1 MQTAPA
7 PAAVG
12 SRPLRKLLIAN
23 RGEIALRIAR
33 SAAEMEIATVMV
45 HSTDDEASLHVRRA
59 QEAFALPGR
68 GARAYLDIDALI
80 EAARAS
86 GADAIH
92 PGYGFLSENAEFAR
106 RIEQAGL
113 VFVGPTPE
121 ALSLLGDKIAAR
133 QRAGELGVPTLAGTS
148 QPTGLDEAAG
158 FFASLPAGAAM
169 LVKAVAGGGGRGMRV
184 VTSADELAEAWQRCR
199 SEAQAAFGNP
209 DVYVE
214 RFLPAARHLEVQILG
229 DGTGECIHLGEREC
243 TLQRRHQK
251 VVEVAPSPTLNP
263 AQRERLLDHA
273 LRLARSARYRSL
285 GTFEFLADAN
295 GREGEELFFIEANPR
310 IQVEHTVTEEVFGL
324 DLVQLQLELAR
335 GRSLAQLGLGPDTGA
350 APRGHAIQLRI
361 NMERIAGDGSVKP
374 SSGTLRTWEPATGAG
389 IRIDGAAYA
398 GYQPSASFDSLLAK
412 LIVHSRSA
420 DFPVALRKAER
431 ALAEFRIEGI
441 ATNLHWLRA
450 LLARPEVGANTIT
463 TRFIEHE
470 AAGLANAALAIA
482 AADTP
487 TATGADDAPPS
498 GDPGTGAPAAAL
510 PPGSTAVP
518 APMQCTVLEL
528 GAAVGDFVRS
538 GQQLA
543 VLEAMK
549 MEHLVTAPCSGIV
562 RAVFAESGRTLMEG
576 ETLFAIEAQEDADG
590 PAQADAAIDLDRIRP
605 DLAQVAERRAFGLD
619 ENRPQA
625 VAKRHARKQQTA
637 RENLAQL
644 CDEGSFREYG
654 EFAIAAQR
662 HRRSVDDLVR
672 NTSGDGILT
681 GIGSINGDRFPP
693 ETARCAFAIGDYMV
707 LAGTQGQ
714 RHHRKLD
721 RVLSI
726 AAEWNLPLVLFA
738 EGGGGRPGDTERM
751 TYAGISNGTFTK
763 FAELSGQV
771 PLVGVVSGRC
781 FAGNAA
787 LLGCCDVIIG
797 DESSNLGMA
806 GPAMIEGGG
815 LGIYPPE
822 AIGPID
828 VQSRNGVVDIRVR
841 DEAEAC
847 QVARKY
853 LAYFQGPIADWSAPD
868 QRRLRHVVPENRLR
882 AYDVRE
888 AIEAMADEGS
898 VLELRREFGV
908 GIVTSLVR
916 IEGRP
921 FGLIANNP
929 GHLGGAID
937 GPAADKASRFMQLC
951 DAFDLPILSLCDT
964 PGFMV
969 GPEAEKT
976 ALVRHVCRMFVTAR
990 SISVPLFAIV
1000 LRKCYGLGAQAM
1012 LGGGAADNFYTVS
1025 WPTGEF
1031 GPMGLEGAVTL
1042 GFRRELDAV
1051 EDPIEKK
1058 ALYDKLLA
1066 DYYEQGK
1073 AISTASTT
1081 EIDAVIDPVE
1091 TRAWIMSGIR
1101 SVKLRPP
1108 LSGRKRPFVDAW

>member
-1 MQTAPA
+1 MKTVPA
-7 PAAVG
+7 SAAA
-12 SRPLRKLLIAN
+12 SARPLRKVLIAN

-33 SAAEMEIATVMV
+33 TAAEMDIATVAV
-45 HSTDDEASLHVRRA
+45 HPADDEASLHVRRA
-59 QEAFALPGR
+59 QQAHVLPGR
-68 GARAYLDIDALI
+68 GARAYLDIDALL

-92 PGYGFLSENAEFAR
+92 PGYGFLSENPGFAR
-106 RIEQAGL
+106 RVEDAGL

-121 ALSLLGDKIAAR
+121 ALTLLGDKTSAR
-133 QRAGELGVPTLAGTS
+133 QRARELGVPILPGTS
-148 QPTGLDEAAG
+148 QPTDLEEAAA
-158 FFASLPAGAAM
+158 FFAGLPAGAAM
-169 LVKAVAGGGGRGMRV
+169 LIKAVAGGGGRGMRI
-184 VTSADELAEAWQRCR
+184 VTKADEIATAWQRCR
-199 SEAQAAFGNP
+199 SEAEAAFGNP

-251 VVEVAPSPTLNP
+251 VVEIAPSPTLT
-263 AQRERLLDHA
+263 ASRRERLLGHA
-273 LRLARSARYRSL
+273 LELARDACYRSL
-285 GTFEFLADAN
+285 GTFEFLLDADA
-295 GREGEELFFIEANPR
+295 REGEELFFIEANPR

-324 DLVQLQLELAR
+324 DLVQLQLEIAQ
-335 GRSLAQLGLGPDTGA
+335 GRTLAQLGLGPDTGA

-361 NMERIAGDGSVKP
+361 NTERITEDGSIKP
-374 SSGTLRTWEPATGAG
+374 SSGELRTWEPPTGAG
-389 IRIDGAAYA
+389 IRVDGAAYA
-398 GYQPSASFDSLLAK
+398 GYRNSASFDSLLAK
-412 LIVHSRSA
+412 LIVHSRSPRFA
-420 DFPVALRKAER
+420 VALHKAQR

-441 ATNLHWLRA
+441 ATNLPWLRA
-450 LLARPEVGANTIT
+450 LLARPEVEANAVT

-470 AAGLANAALAIA
+470 AAGLAHAALALA
-482 AADTP
+482 AAEPGRAP
-487 TATGADDAPPS
+487 TDADATEASASTAPE
-498 GDPGTGAPAAAL
+498 TTAAL
-510 PPGSTAVP
+510 PPGTTAVT

-528 GAAVGDFVRS
+528 DAAVGDFVRA

-549 MEHLVTAPCSGIV
+549 MEHLVTAPCSGV
-562 RAVFAESGRTLMEG
+562 LRAVLAESGRTLMEG
-576 ETLFAIEAQEDADG
+576 EALFAIEAREHADG
-590 PAQADAAIDLDRIRP
+590 PAQSDAAIDLDRIRP
-605 DLAQVAERRAFGLD
+605 DLAQVAERRAYGLD
-619 ENRPQA
+619 ENRPEA
-625 VAKRHARKQQTA
+625 VAKRHARGHQTA

-654 EFAIAAQR
+654 EFTIAAQR
-662 HRRSVDDLVR
+662 HRRSIDDLIR

-726 AAEWNLPLVLFA
+726 AGEWNLPLVLFA

-787 LLGCCDVIIG
+787 LLGCCDVIIA
-797 DESSNLGMA
+797 DESSNIGMA

-815 LGIYPPE
+815 LGVYPPE

-828 VQSRNGVVDIRVR
+828 VQSRNGVVDVRVR

-847 QVARKY
+847 RVVKQY
-853 LAYFQGPIADWSAPD
+853 IAYFQGPVADWSAPD

-882 AYDVRE
+882 VYDVRE
-888 AIEAMADEGS
+888 AIDAMADEGS

-908 GIVTSLVR
+908 GIVTCLVR

-937 GPAADKASRFMQLC
+937 GLAADKASRFMQLC

-976 ALVRHVCRMFVTAR
+976 GLVRHVCRMFVTAR
-990 SISVPLFAIV
+990 SISVPLFAVV

-1051 EDPIEKK
+1051 QDPVEKK

-1066 DYYEQGK
+1066 EYYEQGK
-1073 AISTASTT
+1073 AISTSSTS

-1101 SVKLRPP
+1101 SVKLRAP

>member
-1 MQTAPA
+1 MPTATAPA
-7 PAAVG
+7 AA
-12 SRPLRKLLIAN
+12 SARPLRKLLIAN

-33 SAAEMEIATVMV
+33 SAAEMDIPTVAV

-59 QEAFALPGR
+59 QEVHALPGR
-68 GARAYLDIDALI
+68 GARAYLDIDALL
-80 EAARAS
+80 EAARAC

-92 PGYGFLSENAEFAR
+92 PGYGFLSENPGFAR
-106 RIEQAGL
+106 RVEEAGL
-113 VFVGPTPE
+113 IFIGPTPE
-121 ALSLLGDKIAAR
+121 ALALLGDKTSAR
-133 QRAGELGVPTLAGTS
+133 RRASELGVPILPGTTGPTSLEEAADFLAG
-148 QPTGLDEAAG
+148 
-158 FFASLPAGAAM
+158 LPAGAAM
-169 LVKAVAGGGGRGMRV
+169 LIKAVAGGGGRGMRI
-184 VTSADELAEAWQRCR
+184 VTAAGELGNAWQRCR
-199 SEAQAAFGNP
+199 SEAEAAFGNP
-209 DVYVE
+209 EVYVE

-229 DGTGECIHLGEREC
+229 DGTGDCIHLGEREC

-251 VVEVAPSPTLNP
+251 VVEIAPSPTLTQS
-263 AQRERLLDHA
+263 QRERLLGHA
-273 LRLARSARYRSL
+273 LALARSTNYRSL
-285 GTFEFLADAN
+285 GTFEFLLDVQGN
-295 GREGEELFFIEANPR
+295 EGEELFFIEANPR
-310 IQVEHTVTEEVFGL
+310 IQVEHTITEEIFGL
-324 DLVQLQLELAR
+324 DLVQLQFEIAR
-335 GRSLAQLGLGPDTGA
+335 GRSLNQLGLGPDTGS

-361 NMERIAGDGSVKP
+361 NMERITEDGSVKP
-374 SSGTLRTWEPATGAG
+374 SSGELRTWEPPTGAG
-389 IRIDGAAYA
+389 IRVDGAAYT
-398 GYQPSASFDSLLAK
+398 GYRNSASFDGLLAK
-412 LIVHSRSA
+412 LIVHSRSPR
-420 DFPVALRKAER
+420 FPAALNKARR
-431 ALAEFRIEGI
+431 ALAECRIEGI
-441 ATNLHWLRA
+441 ATNLHWLGA
-450 LLARPEVGANTIT
+450 LLARPEVEANTVT
-463 TRFIEHE
+463 TRFIEQE
-470 AAGLANAALAIA
+470 AAGLAQAALTLAVA
-482 AADTP
+482 AADEAP
-487 TATGADDAPPS
+487 TGAGAEDSPPS
-498 GDPGTGAPAAAL
+498 GTAAAL
-510 PPGSTAVP
+510 PPGTSAVA

-528 GAAVGDFVRS
+528 GPAAGDFVQA

-549 MEHLVTAPCSGIV
+549 MEHLVMAPCSGVV
-562 RAVFAESGRTLMEG
+562 RAVLAEPGRTLMEG
-576 ETLFAIEAQEDADG
+576 EALFAIEAQDHADG
-590 PAQADAAIDLDRIRP
+590 PARAQAEVDLDHIRP

-619 ENRPQA
+619 ENRPEA
-625 VAKRHARKQQTA
+625 VAKRHARGQQTA
-637 RENLAQL
+637 RENLAQI

-662 HRRSVDDLVR
+662 HRRSIDDLVR
-672 NTSGDGILT
+672 NTSGDGMIT
-681 GIGSINGDRFPP
+681 GIGSVNGEHFPP

-726 AAEWNLPLVLFA
+726 AAQWNLPLVLFA

-787 LLGCCDVIIG
+787 LLGCCDVIIA
-797 DESSNLGMA
+797 DESSNIGMA

-815 LGIYPPE
+815 LGVYPPE

-847 QVARKY
+847 RVVRKY
-853 LAYFQGPIADWSAPD
+853 IGYFQGPIADWSAPD

-882 AYDVRE
+882 VYDVRE
-888 AIEAMADEGS
+888 AITAMADEDS

-908 GIVTSLVR
+908 GIVTALVR

-990 SISVPLFAIV
+990 SISVPLFAVV

-1051 EDPIEKK
+1051 EDPVEKK

-1101 SVKLRPP
+1101 SVKLREP